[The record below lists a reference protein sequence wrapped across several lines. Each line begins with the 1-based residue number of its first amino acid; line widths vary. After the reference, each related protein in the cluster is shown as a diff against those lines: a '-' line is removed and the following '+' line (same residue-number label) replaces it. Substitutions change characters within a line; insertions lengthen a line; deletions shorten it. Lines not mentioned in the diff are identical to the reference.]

1 MVALNAP
8 RHPALAPGAG
18 AALAIGAML
27 VGAGIAGA
35 TTRRVPADFSTLGA
49 ALLASAVGDTVLAS
63 AGTYGERVHLPPGVT
78 LRAADGPG
86 SAVIDAQGLGA
97 AVEARALSPGARL
110 EGFRLTGGTGV
121 DDGGSTLGGDLCV
134 VGGALAV
141 RDCTFDGG
149 SAIFGGGSG
158 ASAASIS
165 FTQCTWSG
173 TTAEY
178 GGGHFQAGGTLQ
190 LTGATFAGTSAGSG
204 GGLYATGGA
213 QVTVLGGVITNAG
226 ASGNGAGV
234 HVDAAV
240 ATLSNLRVDRASAG
254 GVGGGLDISA
264 GGQVIASFC
273 VFVECVSALGGG
285 AFHVSCNAAA
295 PSPGKSGAWPTTATA
310 DCALLSMTHCD
321 VLLARGAAPAAGAV
335 TDAGVVRISSSIVAG
350 NESGLACLDPR
361 ATLDVGCSDLY
372 QNGGADLSGGC
383 LPTAAATNLSVD
395 PRLCDLP
402 GRDFGLCANSA
413 LLAPGCGDD
422 FWGAGA
428 LACAACGPTPARPLT
443 WGRLKARYRN

>member
-1 MVALNAP
+1 MVALIAP
-8 RHPALAPGAG
+8 RDRLLAFAFVTTLAGAG
-18 AALAIGAML
+18 ATH
-27 VGAGIAGA
+27 A

-49 ALLASAVGDTVLAS
+49 ALLASAAGDTVLAS
-63 AGTYGERVHLPPGVT
+63 AGTYFERVHLPPGVT
-78 LRAADGPG
+78 LRAAGAPG

-97 AVEARALSPGARL
+97 AVEARALSPAARL

-134 VGGALAV
+134 IGGSLAV

-149 SAIFGGGSG
+149 HAIFGGGSG
-158 ASAASIS
+158 ASAASVS

-178 GGGHFQAGGTLQ
+178 GGGHFQAGGGLQ
-190 LTGATFAGTSAGSG
+190 LTGAAFSGTSAGSG
-204 GGLYATGGA
+204 GGFYATGGA
-213 QVTVLGGVITNAG
+213 QVTVLGCVIANAG
-226 ASGNGAGV
+226 SSGNGAGL
-234 HVDAAV
+234 HVDASV
-240 ATLSNLRVDRASAG
+240 ATLSNLLVDGANAG
-254 GVGGGLDISA
+254 GVGGGLDVAA

-273 VFVECVSALGGG
+273 VFVECVSAQGGG
-285 AFHVSCNAAA
+285 AFHVSCDAAA
-295 PSPGKSGAWPTTATA
+295 PSPGKRVAGQATAVA

-335 TDAGVVRISSSIVAG
+335 TGAGVVRVSSSIVAG

-361 ATLDVGCSDLY
+361 ATLDVACSDLY

-383 LPTAAATNLSVD
+383 LPTASATNLSVD
-395 PRLCDLP
+395 PRLCNLP
-402 GRDFGLCANSA
+402 ARDFGLCANSA

-428 LACAACGPTPARPLT
+428 LACAACGPTPAQPVS
-443 WGRLKARYRN
+443 WGRLKARFRN